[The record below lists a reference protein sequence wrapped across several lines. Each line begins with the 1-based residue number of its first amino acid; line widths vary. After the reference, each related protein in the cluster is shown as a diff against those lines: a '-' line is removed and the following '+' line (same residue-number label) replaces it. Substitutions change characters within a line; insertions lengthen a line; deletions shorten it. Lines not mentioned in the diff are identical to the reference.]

1 MPAETAHLYV
11 PRRVTLASG
20 VDTTDAHRMN
30 AGQVSTVGP
39 MISTTLAATAI
50 AAYLGG
56 ATPTIEHAATMFLVE
71 VASESTSAVKYTLDG
86 QTPVAGGLGL
96 ALAKGSNVWLTKQ
109 EFIDALWIDDAV
121 GGAVLR
127 AQGFRAA

>member
-1 MPAETAHLYV
+1 MPAETAHLYL
-11 PRRVTLASG
+11 PSRATLASG

-56 ATPTIEHAATMFLVE
+56 ATPTIDHAATMFLVE
-71 VASESTSAVKYTLDG
+71 VASESTDGVKYTLTDRHQSLEVWDSHLQKV
-86 QTPVAGGLGL
+86 QTCG
-96 ALAKGSNVWLTKQ
+96 
-109 EFIDALWIDDAV
+109 
-121 GGAVLR
+121 
-127 AQGFRAA
+127 

>member
-1 MPAETAHLYV
+1 MPAETAHLYL
-11 PRRVTLASG
+11 PSRATLASG

-56 ATPTIEHAATMFLVE
+56 ATPTIDHAATMFLVE
-71 VASESTSAVKYTLDG
+71 VASESTDGVDG

-96 ALAKGSNVWLTKQ
+96 TLAKGANVWITKQ
-109 EFIDALWIDDAV
+109 EFIDALWIDDAA